1 MKRLDTRKVKSV
13 IQKIILRRKN
23 LWKIFRIENIEGTKE
38 AINEKQAEELVNNM
52 RRWLESSYKY
62 ADIIFKLF
70 SWLLAI
76 GVVQNLWLATR
87 HGLFLIVLGV
97 MFGAFLLQLTLRV
110 LYFLPYTLNF
120 ILRKQNYLKE
130 VLVAISFI
138 SITVPLILIFSV
150 LPVVIKKTL
159 FAIHCPSSQHELTRL
174 PVDCP
179 VRPRHR

>member
-76 GVVQNLWLATR
+76 GVIQNLWLATR

-120 ILRKQNYLKE
+120 ILRKQSYLKKF
-130 VLVAISFI
+130 L
-138 SITVPLILIFSV
+138 LQYL
-150 LPVVIKKTL
+150 L
-159 FAIHCPSSQHELTRL
+159 FR
-174 PVDCP
+174 
-179 VRPRHR
+179 